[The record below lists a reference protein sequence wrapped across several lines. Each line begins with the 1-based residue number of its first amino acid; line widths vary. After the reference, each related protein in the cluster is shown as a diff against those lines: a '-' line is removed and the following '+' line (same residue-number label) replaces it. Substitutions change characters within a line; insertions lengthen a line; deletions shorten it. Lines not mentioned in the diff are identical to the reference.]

1 MTAPVMKTAFM
12 PLEAKIIPKRGGPR
26 VCPSLRVMLLRDRT
40 VARLPSGALS
50 VRAVSRFGML
60 IPCPTP
66 KRTAGTIMPQQS
78 GARRMNKNADP

>member
-1 MTAPVMKTAFM
+1 M
-12 PLEAKIIPKRGGPR
+12 
-26 VCPSLRVMLLRDRT
+26 RDRT